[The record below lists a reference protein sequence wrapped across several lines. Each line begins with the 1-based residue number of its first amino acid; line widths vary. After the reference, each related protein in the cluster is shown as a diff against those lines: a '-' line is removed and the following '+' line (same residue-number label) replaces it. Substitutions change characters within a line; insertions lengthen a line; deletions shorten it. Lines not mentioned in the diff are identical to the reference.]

1 MSIVG
6 RSIERAMRR
15 SGVTCL
21 SAALI
26 DGGQVVGSEG
36 FGVTA
41 DTVFAVA
48 SLSKPPFA
56 YLVLRLCDRGLLD
69 LDTPLAEFYPEPYS
83 AFGLD
88 PDAPELRRI
97 TARQVLS
104 HTSGLGNM
112 QADDSGRILFSPGSR
127 WHYSGEGY
135 LYLQAVVE
143 HVVGSPLERIAAAE
157 VFETLGMTS
166 TSYLWRP
173 DGDSSTQGHEF
184 RKAFAAFSLHTTA
197 SDYARFLVHTMQ
209 SEIGEAMLVPQVAV
223 DESIGWGLG
232 WGLAGDVFWHWGEM
246 LDFECVAV
254 ASRAE
259 GRGLVCLANSAHAL
273 ERMRGDSRGRAGSR
287 VRVPDP
293 RRPRPWLVVKTASID
308 NRRRREARPDDS
320 SSAIARSF
328 LCRPRSWARAGL
340 RCRLARRG
348 DAHCGRHR
356 VYAEQARCD
365 RSCGQVERQLA
376 QQAAGEF
383 GRRGVAT
390 RGEGGIGR
398 TLRRA
403 GVPPAS
409 ASAVAVRLGNV

>member
-1 MSIVG
+1 MNIF
-6 RSIERAMRR
+6 RDTIERAMSRFD
-15 SGVTCL
+15 VTCL

-26 DGGQVVGSEG
+26 ERGQVVASEG
-36 FGVTA
+36 FGLRKGKSADPATA

-56 YLVLRLCDRGLLD
+56 YLVLRLCDGGLLD

-88 PDAPELRRI
+88 PAAPELRRI

-112 QADDSGRILFSPGSR
+112 QADDSGRILFSPGSG

-166 TSYLWRP
+166 SSYLWRP

-184 RKAFAAFSLHTTA
+184 RKAFAAFSMHTSA

-209 SEIGEAMLVPQVAV
+209 SEIGEAMLAPQVAV

-254 ASRAE
+254 ASRSE

-273 ERMRGDSRGRAGSR
+273 RACVEILEEVLGAEYAYPIRAVLERG
-287 VRVPDP
+287 
-293 RRPRPWLVVKTASID
+293 W
-308 NRRRREARPDDS
+308 
-320 SSAIARSF
+320 
-328 LCRPRSWARAGL
+328 
-340 RCRLARRG
+340 
-348 DAHCGRHR
+348 
-356 VYAEQARCD
+356 
-365 RSCGQVERQLA
+365 
-376 QQAAGEF
+376 
-383 GRRGVAT
+383 
-390 RGEGGIGR
+390 
-398 TLRRA
+398 
-403 GVPPAS
+403 
-409 ASAVAVRLGNV
+409 